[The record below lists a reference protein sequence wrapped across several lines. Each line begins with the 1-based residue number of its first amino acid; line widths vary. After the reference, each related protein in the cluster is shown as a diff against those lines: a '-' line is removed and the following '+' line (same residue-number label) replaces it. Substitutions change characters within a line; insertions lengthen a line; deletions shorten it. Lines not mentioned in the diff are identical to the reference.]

1 MNGIACGDCN
11 TMAGAFNPADLTDD
25 EVNQLRGLR
34 KRKMELMGEIEH
46 IKSELRDVDAEL
58 ESLYYVDEGSRSRH
72 KLIFTGKKKFNQD
85 PMRGIEYLT
94 DRGLLN
100 RQPNAV
106 AQWLFKGEGLS
117 KSAIGELLGS
127 HDSFCL
133 EVLDHFVLCHNFQN
147 MFIVDAL
154 RAFLWSFRLP
164 GESQKIDRIMER
176 FAQQYVATNEG
187 VFDNADTCF
196 TIAYSCIMLNT
207 LLHNPNVKDR
217 PTFERYQSMNKE
229 LLDAGS
235 VSTAT
240 LSQIFDSIRTREFQI
255 PCDDAA
261 RLDNVFLHPDREG
274 WLYKQSSSQFISGP
288 LSWKRRW
295 FVLSDS
301 CLYYFDQTADKEPRG
316 IIPLQNVGVRR
327 VETASRPFMF
337 EIFSLSEDG
346 RIKAC
351 KTEQTGKMVEGRH
364 TVYRIC
370 ASNTDDLNAWLEA
383 IAGAA
388 THYPTRPRSAH

>member
-1 MNGIACGDCN
+1 
-11 TMAGAFNPADLTDD
+11 L
-25 EVNQLRGLR
+25 Q
-34 KRKMELMGEIEH
+34 
-46 IKSELRDVDAEL
+46 LRDVDAEL

-94 DRGLLN
+94 DRGLLS
-100 RQPNAV
+100 RQPGAV
-106 AQWLFKGEGLS
+106 AQWLYKGEGLS
-117 KSAIGELLGS
+117 KTAIGELLGS
-127 HDSFCL
+127 HDPFCL
-133 EVLDHFVLCHNFQN
+133 EVLDQFVLCHTFQN

-187 VFDNADTCF
+187 VFDTADTCY

-217 PTFERYQSMNKE
+217 PTFERYQNMNKE

-235 VSTAT
+235 VNTA
-240 LSQIFDSIRTREFQI
+240 LLAQIFDSIRTREFQI
-255 PCDDAA
+255 PCEDAA
-261 RLDNVFLHPDREG
+261 RLDNIFLHPDREG

-301 CLYYFDQTADKEPRG
+301 CLYYFDQSGEKEPRG

-327 VETASRPFMF
+327 VENASRPFMF

-351 KTEQTGKMVEGRH
+351 KTEQTGKLVEGRH
-364 TVYRIC
+364 SVYRIC
-370 ASNTDDLNAWLEA
+370 ASSSDDLNAWLEA
-383 IAGAA
+383 IAGAV

>member
-1 MNGIACGDCN
+1 
-11 TMAGAFNPADLTDD
+11 MAGAFNPADLT
-25 EVNQLRGLR
+25 EEEMSQLRILR
-34 KRKMELMGEIEH
+34 KRKMELMNEIDH
-46 IKSELRDVDAEL
+46 IKNELRDVDAEL

-85 PMRGIEYLT
+85 PVRGIEYLT
-94 DRGLLN
+94 DRGLLS
-100 RQPNAV
+100 RQPSAI
-106 AQWLFKGEGLS
+106 AQWLYKGEGLS
-117 KSAIGELLGS
+117 KTAIGELLGL
-127 HDSFCL
+127 HEPFYL
-133 EVLDHFVLCHNFQN
+133 EVLDHFVLCHTFQN

-164 GESQKIDRIMER
+164 GESQKIDRIMEK

-229 LLDAGS
+229 LLEAGS

-240 LSQIFDSIRTREFQI
+240 LAQIYDSIRSREFQI

-274 WLYKQSSSQFISGP
+274 WLCKQSSSQFISGP

-301 CLYYFDQTADKEPRG
+301 CLYYFDQTTDKEPRG

-327 VETASRPFMF
+327 VESASRPFMF

-370 ASNTDDLNAWLEA
+370 ASSAEDLNAWLEV

-388 THYPTRPRSAH
+388 THYPSRPRSAH